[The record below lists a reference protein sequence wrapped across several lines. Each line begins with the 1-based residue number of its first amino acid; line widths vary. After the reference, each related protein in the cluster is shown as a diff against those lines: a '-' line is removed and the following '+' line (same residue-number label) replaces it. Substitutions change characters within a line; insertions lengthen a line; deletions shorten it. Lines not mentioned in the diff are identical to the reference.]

1 MVETSPKKCDG
12 FSAQCLQPGE
22 CQGEEQVGSCPD
34 TERWVTKDAGASVG
48 SLSVASTIHLLPA
61 S

>member
-1 MVETSPKKCDG
+1 MQAL
-12 FSAQCLQPGE
+12 SAQCLQPGE